1 MRLLI
6 VGDLKGHMIHAAKL
20 AKEQNAK
27 IMHATDFNSA
37 MITLRNGKNN
47 ELIMID
53 SEMNIK

>member
-37 MITLRNGKNN
+37 MITLRNGKNI

-53 SEMNIK
+53 S